1 MRHWLFG
8 FSLCFTLV
16 FHAQNSGCLSIE
28 SVLVD
33 ACGSPEGPNEMV
45 RFRVGNSNLNT
56 SNLFVNWPNNP
67 YLGICQ
73 NSTTSA
79 HVAFMNSTIVSCGY
93 FLEPTGGVLPS
104 GANVLLITSVDF
116 DPTAHNYAGLTDT
129 LYVIFQCAGN
139 TAGHFANWISPCDP
153 ANGDRTVTLSFGPG
167 CSASVTYN
175 RCSLINQLGEIGGS
189 TAERD
194 GARVDFDL
202 DGQPSYANDGCT
214 IPYVPG
220 SIQVN
225 TSQNPVCLNSEVQV
239 SAQVSGAEGG
249 VQWTSN
255 FGSFED
261 DQANQTGYT
270 PTINSAHFIVV
281 TTTNG
286 CGESISDSVL
296 ITVVQHTDVS
306 IQSEVSNGGCEAGDI
321 QLTAIGSGEFIWN
334 NGETTN
340 VIFPGSS
347 GIYSVVMSDLCG
359 TSQAQVSVDFASL
372 PSCGIL
378 QSGPIFICQGESVV
392 LTAITDAT
400 EWSWNTGA
408 TSLSVTASTSGY
420 YVFTGTTPCGQCA
433 DGIEVLVLNPSAQFS
448 ANPLSG
454 PAPLTVDVVNTSQ
467 GSLTYQWLLDGE
479 QLSGAFVPEL
489 VLEQAGQYEL
499 TLVVTDAQGCTNA
512 VTTTILVFDEIQI
525 EIPNVFTP
533 NNDGSNDFFG
543 VATSVSLPLNYNI
556 LNRWGNVVQTETL
569 LTNDTQFTTLWDGK
583 VGSAQATEGVYF
595 YQFEFT
601 FPSGETRNY
610 SGFFNLVK

>member
-1 MRHWLFG
+1 MRNWLAGALMCVTFVSHG
-8 FSLCFTLV
+8 
-16 FHAQNSGCLSIE
+16 QNSGCLTIE

-56 SNLFVNWPNNP
+56 SNLFVNWPNNS

-73 NSTTSA
+73 NSTTSG
-79 HVAFMNSTIVSCGY
+79 HVAYMNSTIVSCGY
-93 FLEPTGGVLPS
+93 FLEPIGDVLPA

-129 LYVIFQCAGN
+129 LYVIFQCPGN

-153 ANGDRTVTLSFGPG
+153 VNGDRTVTLSFGAG

-175 RCSLINQLGEIGGS
+175 RCSLTNQLGEIGGS
-189 TAERD
+189 TVERD
-194 GARVDFDL
+194 GARVDFNL
-202 DGQPSYANDGCT
+202 AGQPSYMNDGCT
-214 IPYVPG
+214 IPYVPS
-220 SIQVN
+220 SIQVSI
-225 TSQNPVCLNSEVQV
+225 SQNPVCLNSEVQV
-239 SAQVSGAEGG
+239 LAQVTGAVGS
-249 VQWTSN
+249 VQWISN

-270 PTINSAHFIVV
+270 PAMNNAHYIVV
-281 TTTNG
+281 STTNG
-286 CGESISDSVL
+286 CGESISDSIL
-296 ITVVQHTDVS
+296 INVVQHNDVS
-306 IQSEVSNGGCEAGDI
+306 IQPEVSNGGCEEGDI
-321 QLTAIGSGEFIWN
+321 QLTAIGSGEFIWST
-334 NGETTN
+334 GETTN

-359 TSQAQVSVDFASL
+359 TSEAQVSVDFAGL
-372 PSCGIL
+372 PSCGIV
-378 QSGPIFICQGESVV
+378 QNGPIYICQGESVV
-392 LTAITDAT
+392 LTAVTDAP
-400 EWSWNTGA
+400 EWGWNTGA
-408 TSLSVTASTSGY
+408 TSLSVTASNSGY
-420 YVFTGTTPCGQCA
+420 YVFTGTTPCGQCT
-433 DGIEVLVLNPSAQFS
+433 DSIEVLVVTPSAQFS
-448 ANPLSG
+448 ANPISG
-454 PAPLTVDVVNTSQ
+454 PTPLVVNITNTSQ
-467 GSLTYQWLLDGE
+467 SGMNYQWLLDGQ
-479 QLSGAFVPEL
+479 QLSGAFVPNL

-499 TLVVTDAQGCTNA
+499 TLVVTDAQGCNNSMT
-512 VTTTILVFDEIQI
+512 VTILVFDEIQI

-543 VATSVSLPLNYNI
+543 VATSISLPLNYSI

-601 FPSGETRNY
+601 LPSGETHNY